1 MKWGGKYMNCENY
14 FCIYNKKE
22 KCTLNEI
29 SLDFQ
34 GRCNECIYVNLEEAQ
49 LKKIKKEQLR
59 RLDYD

>member
-1 MKWGGKYMNCENY
+1 MNCENY

-22 KCTLNEI
+22 KCMLNEI

-34 GRCNECIYVNLEEAQ
+34 GRCNECIYVYLEEAQ